1 MLIPQLFKTIISIL
15 INYGIL
21 FSLYFQPLE
30 FRIMWLDSCSTLL
43 EWAAYNNLLHV
54 LLYWLLSVL
63 QFPETL
69 DFWKNLREV
78 RRALVMELWAMGWTM
93 LMTYICAPGQ
103 ELLLVH
109 PILFTRDESINWSCS
124 VIQIIQTN
132 HRLSGSRLGSI
143 WPVWIKKLEW
153 LIQDDSPCL
162 ETGKGNIQW
171 RTSSSALKRRC
182 QPLRTAGSTSPM
194 KATMIKGWSRKG

>member
-1 MLIPQLFKTIISIL
+1 
-15 INYGIL
+15 
-21 FSLYFQPLE
+21 
-30 FRIMWLDSCSTLL
+30 MWLDSCFTLL
-43 EWAAYNNLLHV
+43 EWAAHNKHA
-54 LLYWLLSVL
+54 LLYQLLSVL

-78 RRALVMELWAMGWTM
+78 RRALVMELWAMGWMM

-143 WPVWIKKLEW
+143 WHVWIKKLEW
-153 LIQDDSPCL
+153 LIQDDFLCL

-182 QPLRTAGSTSPM
+182 QPLRTAGSTSLM
-194 KATMIKGWSRKG
+194 KATMIREWSRKG